1 MIKYVCDRRFSENL
15 YCFKLWHVHVT
26 TRMHSL
32 ICLICKYLWISREVE
47 DISHTL
53 YKGIWIVLIIS
64 FSFFS
69 TDKICD
75 QISDAVL
82 DAHLKQDP
90 NAKVA
95 CGKCWCSPSFF
106 ILAKYAKSVSK
117 LTSWITKCAYSDL
130 LPYKLST
137 VISHNHTLLVSQVK
151 CW

>member
-1 MIKYVCDRRFSENL
+1 MCVIEGFLRISTALNCDMYMWQHECIAWFVLFAN
-15 YCFKLWHVHVT
+15 
-26 TRMHSL
+26 
-32 ICLICKYLWISREVE
+32 ICESVERLKIYISR
-47 DISHTL
+47 TL